1 METENL
7 VLAGKKLDFNDI
19 IEQLNSMEPVLGN
32 PVCGWGMRASK
43 SVQAMHKKE
52 KLQIEFM
59 VEKQLPNVPS
69 VPDIGY
75 QEDDLMVNCRVAY
88 YKPFDTESDSK
99 KYPPYGEVLSYEEFV
114 EKFVQEDAE
123 RLALGV
129 VMDELDE
136 FSRIDEDL
144 LFSATLTLMESSV
157 YEDGKKVLYVLRK
170 N

>member
-1 METENL
+1 MSTESL

-19 IEQLNSMEPVLGN
+19 IEQLNGMEPVLGN

-59 VEKQLPNVPS
+59 VEKELPNVPS

-75 QEDDLMVNCRVAY
+75 QEDDLIVNRRVAY
-88 YKPFDTESDSK
+88 YQPFDTESDSK
-99 KYPPYGEVLSYEEFV
+99 KYPPYGEILSYEEFV
-114 EKFVQEDAE
+114 HKYVQEDSE
-123 RLALGV
+123 RLALGGI
-129 VMDELDE
+129 MNELDD

-157 YEDGKKVLYVLRK
+157 YEDDKKVLYRLRK